1 MEKTFNLKSYIAK
14 QANFAFEGS
23 QGYFLAQSR
32 AWMNCSK
39 CQREKGKTAQEA
51 WQTCFDEFQK
61 GDRKLSWL
69 ESYAKDEVAG
79 VPKEAAVDYA
89 PEIVKMASEGV
100 PMQEA
105 VMGAIKTAQAKWW
118 EKLRDKTVGGP
129 GQKAVKEIDRKMI
142 DTLGR
147 PGVAPRQKRDL
158 KIDGQTFD
166 QLRYI
171 VRLIKA
177 NEYDSH
183 EIKQMIR
190 GIPNEEART
199 TLSQYIKSIE
209 QTEAEF
215 TQQVY
220 AMSAAAQKMI
230 ETYEQSQ
237 SFAAQPPVSVGAG
250 FEPTPAATA
259 TTPEA
264 PLVPPKAQPPSRMP
278 PKAYPPSA
286 S

>member
-51 WQTCFDEFQK
+51 WQICFDEFQK

-69 ESYAKDEVAG
+69 ENYAKDEVAG
-79 VPKEAAVDYA
+79 VPKEAAVDYT
-89 PEIVKMASEGV
+89 PEIIKMASEGV

-118 EKLRDKTVGGP
+118 EKLRDKTTGGP

-142 DTLGR
+142 DNIGR
-147 PGVAPRQKRDL
+147 PGVTPRQKRDL
-158 KIDGQTFD
+158 KIDGQTFN

-171 VRLIKA
+171 QRLIKA

-183 EIKQMIR
+183 AIKQLLR

-237 SFAAQPPVSVGAG
+237 SFAAQPPVGVGAG
-250 FEPTPAATA
+250 FEQPA
-259 TTPEA
+259 TTAPEA
-264 PLVPPKAQPPSRMP
+264 PRVPPKAVPPV
-278 PKAYPPSA
+278 AG
-286 S
+286 